1 MSLFVVIDTQVKPE
15 ALEQVKAALKA
26 ALPDTRAFDGCQG
39 VDCYENT
46 EDPNN
51 LIIIDQWETPQ
62 HYEKY
67 MAWRNET
74 GFTEQM
80 TAALSAPPS
89 FRHFERLDV

>member
-1 MSLFVVIDTQVKPE
+1 MSVYVVIDMQVKPE
-15 ALEQVKAALKA
+15 ALEQVKAGLKA
-26 ALPDTRAFDGCQG
+26 ALPDTRAYDGCQG
-39 VDCYENT
+39 VDCYANT

-51 LIIIDQWETPQ
+51 LIGIDVWESQQ

-67 MAWRNET
+67 SAWREET

-89 FRHFERLDV
+89 IRHYERMDV